1 MAKEIKKEELK
12 KEETKE
18 LENENLEEQETNE
31 EENKDLPAEVPEKKG
46 FHPIKF
52 VTGKAKEFGEN
63 HPKVVS
69 GLKTAGKVGAGIG
82 IGAVGTIAV
91 LASIAKGQAD
101 NESNDIDNSE
111 LENDDIVDS
120 TATEVEETT
129 ESEE

>member
-18 LENENLEEQETNE
+18 IKK
-31 EENKDLPAEVPEKKG
+31 KDLPAEVPEKKG

-120 TATEVEETT
+120 TATEVEETET